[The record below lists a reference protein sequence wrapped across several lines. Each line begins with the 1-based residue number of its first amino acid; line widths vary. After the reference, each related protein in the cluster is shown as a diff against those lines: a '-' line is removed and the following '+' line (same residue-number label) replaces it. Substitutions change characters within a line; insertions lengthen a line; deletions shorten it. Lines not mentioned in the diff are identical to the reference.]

1 MIVVSDST
9 ILIGLAKI
17 GKLDLLQEVFSK
29 VYVPE
34 EVFKEVAE
42 KGKDKPGSQL
52 VKQAGWI
59 EAKPIADKTQVN
71 FLMASLEKGEA
82 EVLSLAKEIRADLI
96 LLDEE
101 KARKSAVI
109 GGFEVMGLLGL
120 LVVAKNLGLIHEVRP
135 LIDELRIKKFRVSDP
150 IVLETLKRAGERDA

>member
-17 GKLDLLQEVFSK
+17 GKLELLREIFSEV
-29 VYVPE
+29 YIPE
-34 EVFKEVAE
+34 EVFEEVAK

-52 VKQAGWI
+52 IKEAGWI
-59 EAKPIADKTQVN
+59 ETRPIIDKTLVN

-82 EVLSLAKEIRADLI
+82 EVLALAKEIKADLI

-101 KARKSAVI
+101 KARKSAAI
-109 GGFEVMGLLGL
+109 AGFEVMGILGL
-120 LVVAKNLGLIHEVRP
+120 LIVAKNLGLIHEVRP
-135 LIDELRIKKFRVSDP
+135 LIDELRIKKFRVSHR
-150 IVLETLKRAGERDA
+150 IVLETLKRAGE